1 MLVCGQEARKLEKS
15 DAVQSPEWS
24 KEQYEFLKQQN
35 KDFRAFVEKE
45 RHEHRQFL
53 EDTYKKI
60 IWFFGTIAVVLL
72 ALIGFM
78 GWRTRR
84 EVKSS
89 FKRYFEQQ
97 GNALIEEKHR
107 EIDQLLSIL
116 REEVDRETA
125 YLSKSILFVI
135 PEADVNKFE
144 SRELAVLRARGIQKL
159 QVRSNI
165 DNIMQAVA
173 GGAFDTIVYWYNPTS
188 QEEGDANLQRLI
200 DVLCLRNST
209 IPLIIYTFEK
219 GEGNRLHSIDQQKT
233 TEYSYSLLANFPIT
247 LVNHI
252 FTTINYFVTDSSGG
266 NIL

>member
-1 MLVCGQEARKLEKS
+1 M
-15 DAVQSPEWS
+15 
-24 KEQYEFLKQQN
+24 
-35 KDFRAFVEKE
+35 
-45 RHEHRQFL
+45 
-53 EDTYKKI
+53 
-60 IWFFGTIAVVLL
+60 VLL
-72 ALIGFM
+72 GLIEFM
-78 GWRTRR
+78 SWRTRR
-84 EVKSS
+84 EVRY

-107 EIDQLLSIL
+107 EIDRLLSIL
-116 REEVDRETA
+116 RGRVDRETA

-144 SRELAVLRARGIQKL
+144 SRELAILRARGIQNL

-165 DNIMQAVA
+165 DSMMQAIA
-173 GGAFDTIVYWYNPTS
+173 DGAFDTIIYCYNPTS
-188 QEEGDANLQRLI
+188 QEDGDANLQRLI

-219 GEGNRLHSIDQQKT
+219 GEGNRLYDIDHQKT
-233 TEYSYSLLANFPIT
+233 TKYSYSLLANFPIT

-252 FTTINYFVTDSSGG
+252 FTTINYFVTNSSRR